1 MHAGLKA
8 NFLFR
13 RRDPILGP
21 ALHSFSAQK
30 AHFLDQSL
38 LNRVSLHEVSLRI
51 LHRPYD
57 RSHSLAKLRMATKKG
72 QKGFVA

>member
-13 RRDPILGP
+13 RRDPIMGP
-21 ALHSFSAQK
+21 ALHRLSTQK
-30 AHFLDQSL
+30 PHFLDQPL
-38 LNRVSLHEVSLRI
+38 LHRVRLHEVSLRI
-51 LHRPYD
+51 LYRPDD
-57 RSHSLAKLRMATKKG
+57 RRHSLAKLRMVSKKG

>member
-13 RRDPILGP
+13 RRDPIIGP
-21 ALHSFSAQK
+21 ALHCFLTQK
-30 AHFLDQSL
+30 SHFLDQPL

-57 RSHSLAKLRMATKKG
+57 RRHSLAKLWVTSKKR
-72 QKGFVA
+72 QKRFVA

>member
-13 RRDPILGP
+13 RRDPIIGP
-21 ALHSFSAQK
+21 AFHRFSAQK
-30 AHFLDQSL
+30 AHLLNQPL

-57 RSHSLAKLRMATKKG
+57 RRHSLAKLRMASKKR
-72 QKGFVA
+72 QKRFVA

>member
-13 RRDPILGP
+13 RRDPMIGP
-21 ALHSFSAQK
+21 ALHRFSAQK
-30 AHFLDQSL
+30 AHFLDQPL

-51 LHRPYD
+51 CHRPYD
-57 RSHSLAKLRMATKKG
+57 RRHSLAKLRVTSKKR
-72 QKGFVA
+72 Q